1 MRVQV
6 VGIER
11 SKGTSSK
18 TNKPYDMGTLH
29 VITKLAERSGENDLA
44 KGFMGDSLRVSSD
57 IVRKIEHLPFP
68 VACDLA
74 VEDVMRFGKRETN
87 VLDCVPIALAEVPAR
102 KAA

>member
-11 SKGTSSK
+11 SAGTSSK
-18 TNKPYDMGTLH
+18 TNKPYDMATLH
-29 VITKLAERSGENDLA
+29 VITKLAERSGANDLA

-68 VACDLA
+68 VICDLT
-74 VEDVMRFGKRETN
+74 VEDVMRFGKRESN
-87 VLDCVPIALAEVPAR
+87 VLECVPVERAPVEVK

>member
-1 MRVQV
+1 MRVQI

-11 SKGTSSK
+11 SAGTSSK
-18 TNKPYDMGTLH
+18 TNKPYDMATLH
-29 VITKLAERSGENDLA
+29 VITKLAERSGASDLA
-44 KGFMGDSLRVSSD
+44 KGYMGDSIRVASS

-68 VACDLA
+68 INADLQ

-87 VLDCVPIALAEVPAR
+87 VLDCVPVEVSKQPL